1 MKYTGSRGKS
11 GSNDANAELIGSL
24 RAALDGANVVWQ
36 MSELGKVDQG
46 GGGTVACFMGNRNI
60 STIDIGIPV
69 LSMHATYEVIAKFD
83 LYMAIRA
90 MSAFCAMEE

>member
-46 GGGTVACFMGNRNI
+46 GGGTVA
-60 STIDIGIPV
+60 
-69 LSMHATYEVIAKFD
+69 
-83 LYMAIRA
+83 
-90 MSAFCAMEE
+90 